1 MKPYYDEDGI
11 TIYHGDAREVLP
23 TLERNSVDLLVTD
36 PPYGVAHESNM
47 ALRKPHGPIV
57 GDEDEKVAREVL
69 AASCPVLR
77 DRRHAYVFGPETL
90 IEAPLA
96 NAVQLIWDKDVT
108 GMGDLSLPWSKSW
121 EPVNFAVLTRSKAA
135 REQGK
140 GRLSARL
147 RKGAVI
153 RCQRPNGQATK
164 YHPTQKPVGIL
175 RQFIES
181 SSLLGELV
189 LDPFMG
195 VGSTLVA
202 AIQEERR
209 ATGIEVD
216 EKYCERAAERC
227 QAATAAWAQGVLML
241 GGDA

>member
-1 MKPYYDEDGI
+1 MGDVVTPYYDEDGI

-36 PPYGVAHESNM
+36 PPYGVAYESNM
-47 ALRKPHGPIV
+47 ALRKPHGPIA

-69 AASCPVLR
+69 GASCRVLR

-121 EPVNFAVLTRSKAA
+121 EPVSFAILTRSKAA

-164 YHPTQKPVGIL
+164 YHPTQKPVDIL

-181 SSLLGELV
+181 SSVLGELV

-209 ATGIEVD
+209 AIGIEVD
-216 EKYCERAAERC
+216 ERYCERAAKRC
-227 QAATAAWAQGVLML
+227 RAATATRAQGLL
-241 GGDA
+241 DL